1 VTALRNDEVRLL
13 TRLYFHYE
21 SKRSSPDYAE
31 MLRYAERP
39 YLSPEESKA
48 QVDGLL
54 DRGFAEPYFDD
65 YAQRENLRITAGGI
79 EWFERNVD
87 YWRACNEFTFRPL
100 FKDLE
105 PEKPAPS
112 IATRL
117 RDPLVPGAALAGVV
131 ATLLI
136 GWFL

>member
-1 VTALRNDEVRLL
+1 MVFSRLPAGIEAPLAEVLDGQRQADLQKAARALLKEPLL
-13 TRLYFHYE
+13 TADGPYADEFRLVRRHT
-21 SKRSSPDYAE
+21 AE
-31 MLRYAERP
+31 LR
-39 YLSPEESKA
+39 
-48 QVDGLL
+48 
-54 DRGFAEPYFDD
+54 
-65 YAQRENLRITAGGI
+65 

-112 IATRL
+112 IAARL
-117 RDPLVPGAALAGVV
+117 RDPLVPGAALAGVI

-136 GWFL
+136 GRFL